1 MELKKKKSNGH
12 VLVINKF
19 IFYYITISLLLFHL
33 WMIMCGQFKI
43 DDIWDTFGRCNN
55 KDVTFNIK
63 QKNEENP
70 NPMMGQNWRPTT
82 IPGEYNIFFLAY
94 QRKLNGSKSFFQYV
108 QTAHYIGQA
117 LNTTTIT
124 KSQYLYFLF
133 LYKKKY
139 LYF

>member
-1 MELKKKKSNGH
+1 
-12 VLVINKF
+12 
-19 IFYYITISLLLFHL
+19 
-33 WMIMCGQFKI
+33 
-43 DDIWDTFGRCNN
+43 
-55 KDVTFNIK
+55 
-63 QKNEENP
+63 
-70 NPMMGQNWRPTT
+70 MGQNWRPTT
-82 IPGEYNIFFLAY
+82 NPGEYNIFFLAY

-139 LYF
+139 LYFWCVEENSTHIYHIHMYED